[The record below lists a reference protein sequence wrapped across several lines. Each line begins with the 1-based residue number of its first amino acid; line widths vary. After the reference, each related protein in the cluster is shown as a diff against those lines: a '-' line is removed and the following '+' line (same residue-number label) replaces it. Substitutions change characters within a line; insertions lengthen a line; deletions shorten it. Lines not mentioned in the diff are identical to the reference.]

1 MTTQDL
7 LFEIGTEELPP
18 TSLQQLRD
26 ALQQEFLSGLEKAGL
41 SHGDCTT
48 FATPRRLALFIEAV
62 SIEQPDKE
70 VERRGP
76 ALKAAFDAD
85 GNPTKA
91 ATGFARSCGATVDQL
106 EHIQTG
112 KGEWLFFKTQVKGK
126 SATELLP
133 QIALDALNR
142 LPVSKRMRWGS
153 SEVEFVRPVHWIL
166 FMLGEEIV
174 PCTLLDTKAG
184 NTTRGHR
191 FHCPEALTLARPLD
205 YERLLWSEAFVIPD
219 FSRRREMIRE
229 MVEKTA
235 SNHHGAAVIDHD
247 LLDEVTALVEWPIP
261 VIGSFE
267 KQYLEVPQEALILT
281 MKKNQKYFHMVDS
294 NDKLLPNFITIAN
307 ILSSDSE
314 KIQEGNERVIR
325 PRLADAMFFWRQDGK
340 KHLADHIESLKNV
353 IFQKQLGSMYEKSER
368 VAALAFWIARQ
379 TGGDPDEAQRAGM
392 LSRCDLMTEMVGEFA
407 DMQGVMGRYQL
418 KRDGESD
425 ALAQA
430 MEEFYLPRFSGD
442 RLPQSNT
449 GIAIALAERID
460 TLSGIFGI
468 NQKPTG
474 DKDPF
479 ALRRAALGALRILK
493 EHQLSIPLLALLQ
506 QSTELLEGCIQNS
519 TLVADVYNFM
529 LERLRGIY
537 ADEGVSSELF
547 HAVAAVK
554 PQTLLDFDQRIQ
566 AVDAFRKLPEAES
579 LAAANKRI
587 RNLLKKSEVQ
597 IASSVD
603 ATLFTEDAES
613 SLYEQLQTTL
623 ATVDPLLQK
632 RDYESALKAMAKL
645 RDSIDYYFDK
655 VMVMTEDENIR
666 NNRLAFL
673 DQLGNL
679 FLQVADISLLHA

>member
-18 TSLQQLRD
+18 ASLPRLRD
-26 ALQQEFLSGLEKAGL
+26 ALEQEFLSGLEKAGL
-41 SHGDCTT
+41 THGDCTA
-48 FATPRRLALFIEAV
+48 FATPRRLALFVEAV
-62 SIEQPDKE
+62 SIVQPEKE

-85 GNPTKA
+85 GNPTRA
-91 ATGFARSCGATVDQL
+91 ATGFARSCGATLEQL
-106 EHIQTG
+106 ERMQTD
-112 KGEWLFFKTQVKGK
+112 KGEWLFFKMQVEGK
-126 SATELLP
+126 SAVELLP

-153 SEVEFVRPVHWIL
+153 SDAEFARPVHWIL

-174 PCTLLDTKAG
+174 PCTLLDAKAG

-191 FHCPEALTLARPLD
+191 FHRPEALTLSRPLD

-219 FSRRREMIRE
+219 FSKRRQLIRE
-229 MVEKTA
+229 MVVQTA
-235 SNHHGAAVIDHD
+235 LNHQGTAVVDAD

-267 KQYLEVPQEALILT
+267 EQYLEVPQEALILT

-294 NDKLLPNFITIAN
+294 DGKLLPSFITIAN
-307 ILSSDSE
+307 ILSSESE
-314 KIQEGNERVIR
+314 KIKEGNERVIR

-340 KHLADHIESLKNV
+340 KHLEDHIESLNEV
-353 IFQKQLGSMYEKSER
+353 VFQKQLGSMHDKSQR
-368 VAALAFWIARQ
+368 VAALASWIAEQ
-379 TGGDPDEAQRAGM
+379 TDGDPEVAARAGM

-407 DMQGVMGRYQL
+407 DMQGIMGRYQL

-425 ALAQA
+425 ELARS

-442 RLPQSNT
+442 RLPLSKT

-460 TLSGIFGI
+460 TLTGIFGI

-474 DKDPF
+474 DRDPF
-479 ALRRAALGALRILK
+479 GLRRAALGALRILK
-493 EHQLSIPLLALLQ
+493 EHQLPLSLMALLQ
-506 QSTELLEGCIQNS
+506 QSCGLLADRVTNNN
-519 TLVADVYNFM
+519 LAADVYDFM

-554 PQTLLDFDQRIQ
+554 PETLLDFDQRIR
-566 AVDAFRKLPEAES
+566 AVDAFRRLPEAES

-587 RNLLKKSEVQ
+587 RNLLKKAEVQ
-597 IASSVD
+597 IASDVD
-603 ATLFTEDAES
+603 TTLFTEQTEAT
-613 SLYEQLQTTL
+613 LYQQLQSTL
-623 ATVDPLLQK
+623 ATVEPRLAQHDF
-632 RDYESALKAMAKL
+632 ESALKTMANL
-645 RDSIDYYFDK
+645 RDGIDHYFDE
-655 VMVMTEDENIR
+655 VMVMTDDEKMR

-679 FLQVADISLLHA
+679 FLQVADISLLPS

>member
-1 MTTQDL
+1 
-7 LFEIGTEELPP
+7 
-18 TSLQQLRD
+18 
-26 ALQQEFLSGLEKAGL
+26 
-41 SHGDCTT
+41 
-48 FATPRRLALFIEAV
+48 
-62 SIEQPDKE
+62 
-70 VERRGP
+70 
-76 ALKAAFDAD
+76 
-85 GNPTKA
+85 
-91 ATGFARSCGATVDQL
+91 
-106 EHIQTG
+106 
-112 KGEWLFFKTQVKGK
+112 
-126 SATELLP
+126 
-133 QIALDALNR
+133 
-142 LPVSKRMRWGS
+142 
-153 SEVEFVRPVHWIL
+153 
-166 FMLGEEIV
+166 MLGEEIV

-235 SNHHGAAVIDHD
+235 SNYHGAAVIDHD

-294 NDKLLPNFITIAN
+294 DGKLLPNFITIAN